1 MSEPLTVEQTRDLC
15 VRWMERYRSL
25 IMEGVEGDA
34 AEVAANEIGQPVMM
48 LTAWTV
54 RLLMEAFDGGRG

>member
-1 MSEPLTVEQTRDLC
+1 MSEPLDCEETRDLC
-15 VRWMERYRSL
+15 VRWMERYRCL
-25 IMEGVEGDA
+25 IMEGCEGDA

-54 RLLMEAFDGGRG
+54 RLLEMAFRGQD